1 MRKIAAGAVAAA
13 ASLSLVATGAGP
25 AFAAEKPLSE
35 VLTWDGNTFD
45 RNGKDFDIVTQA
57 VLAVLDAKPSS
68 PVGVLTDGG
77 VRLTAFVPND
87 AAFKKLAT
95 DLTGNK
101 MNERRTFAAVAGLG
115 IDTVEEVLL
124 YHVVPGAT
132 INAKAAKQADGA
144 RLKTALGKTVKVKV
158 GEHGQIR
165 LLDKDRNSRNAT
177 VVVKNINRFNKQIA
191 HGVDRVLRPVDL
203 PPIVSH

>member
-1 MRKIAAGAVAAA
+1 MRKFAAGVAAA
-13 ASLSLVATGAGP
+13 ASLALVATGAGP
-25 AFAAEKPLSE
+25 AAAAEQPLSA
-35 VLTWDGNTFD
+35 VLTSDGNKFD
-45 RNGKDFDIVTQA
+45 RNGKDFDIVTEA

-68 PVGVLTDGG
+68 PVSALTDGS

-87 AAFKKLAT
+87 AAFKLLAR
-95 DLTGNK
+95 DLTGERK
-101 MNERRTFAAVAGLG
+101 NERRTFRTVAGLG

-132 INAKAAKQADGA
+132 IRSKVARQSDGA

-165 LLDKDRNSRNAT
+165 LVDKDRNSRNAT
-177 VVVKNINRFNKQIA
+177 VIVTNINRGNKQIA
-191 HGVDRVLRPVDL
+191 HGVDRVLRPLDL
-203 PPIVSH
+203 PPTASH